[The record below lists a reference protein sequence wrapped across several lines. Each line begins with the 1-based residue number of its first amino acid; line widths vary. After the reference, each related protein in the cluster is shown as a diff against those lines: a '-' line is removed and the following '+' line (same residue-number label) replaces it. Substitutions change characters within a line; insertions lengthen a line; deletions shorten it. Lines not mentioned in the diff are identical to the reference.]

1 MFARVAA
8 ITAPETSPE
17 QGVAFFRDHV
27 LPDLRQYE
35 GFEGAMVLVPR
46 EGDEVLAIS
55 YWDTEE
61 HLRQAEA
68 TPAPHRTSAAR
79 EALGPQTQRNVRI
92 YEVAFRT

>member
-1 MFARVAA
+1 MFARVAG
-8 ITAPETSPE
+8 ITAPGASAE
-17 QGVAFFRDHV
+17 QGVGFFRDRV
-27 LPDLRQYE
+27 LPDLRRYE

-46 EGDEVLAIS
+46 DSEEVLVIS
-55 YWDTEE
+55 LWDTEE
-61 HLRQAEA
+61 HLRQAEM